1 MNTWS
6 IVDGDI
12 VLSSED
18 KEQLEFA
25 NAWIANLVQ
34 AIRSQVLEEVSN
46 GRSELSN
53 DSEFKQPELPEVPC

>member
-46 GRSELSN
+46 GRSELSDN
-53 DSEFKQPELPEVPC
+53 SGIEQPELPEVPC

>member
-1 MNTWS
+1 MNRWS

-53 DSEFKQPELPEVPC
+53 DSAIEQPELPEVPC

>member
-6 IVDGDI
+6 FIDGDI

-18 KEQLEFA
+18 EEQMQMA

-34 AIRSQVLEEVSN
+34 AIKSQVLEEVAN
-46 GRSELSN
+46 GRTKLSN
-53 DSEFKQPELPEVPC
+53 DSGSEQPELPEVPC